1 MRRATAYGL
10 ALSLAI
16 LVVPIFAAVASADPI
31 GGPDCQTC
39 FGGIYTLQF
48 TPPDDGSVTI
58 TYTADLTG
66 PMSDNGTALTDIDA
80 ISFKVVSGNSGQNPN
95 QITGGSLDSFTV
107 DGVASNAWGTDFR
120 ISAIAPAGAGCDA
133 SATPGDFVCSQAAGG
148 VDNGPAT
155 GHLYQWTFTID
166 YTGALFTGLDQA
178 TIKADFSPGN
188 GHILS
193 EHITLQDSPPS
204 VPEPGTLMLL
214 GTGLAGL
221 GVARRLI
228 TRRRR

>member
-1 MRRATAYGL
+1 MRRGVVYGL
-10 ALSLAI
+10 ALGLAF
-16 LVVPIFAAVASADPI
+16 LVVPIFAAVVSADPI
-31 GGPDCQTC
+31 GEPGGPPCGSC

-66 PMSDNGTALTDIDA
+66 PMKDGDTTLTDIDA
-80 ISFKVVSGNSGQNPN
+80 ISFKVVSGGKGN

-120 ISAIAPAGAGCDA
+120 VSAIAPAGAGCNA
-133 SATPGDFVCSQAAGG
+133 SAPPGDFVCSQAAGG

-166 YTGALFTGLDQA
+166 YTGALFTDGA

-193 EHITLQDSPPS
+193 ENITLQTS

-221 GVARRLI
+221 GLARRLI